1 MRDEP
6 IGLPF
11 QIAGRRIALAGLRMV
26 WGLAMVML
34 TAVRLLLI
42 VVLRLVQPFL
52 VLPLLLAMVGGVGA
66 AAVFGLG
73 NHWLDAAKAGTVA
86 IGCAVLLMAYSLAAV
101 WLDPEHFAP
110 RPVPS
115 WRRYL

>member
-11 QIAGRRIALAGLRMV
+11 QAAGRGVALAGLRLACC
-26 WGLAMVML
+26 LAMVVL
-34 TAVRLLLI
+34 TAVRLLLL

-66 AAVFGLG
+66 AAVFASG
-73 NHWLDAAKAGTVA
+73 NHWLDAAKAGMVA
-86 IGCAVLLMAYSLAAV
+86 VGCAVLLMAYSSAAV
-101 WLDPEHFAP
+101 WLDPEHFAQ

>member
-11 QIAGRRIALAGLRMV
+11 HAAGRGVALAGLRLACC
-26 WGLAMVML
+26 LAMVVL
-34 TAVRLLLI
+34 TAVRLLLL

-66 AAVFGLG
+66 AAVFASGTTGSMRPRLG
-73 NHWLDAAKAGTVA
+73 WSQSDAP
-86 IGCAVLLMAYSLAAV
+86 CC
-101 WLDPEHFAP
+101 
-110 RPVPS
+110 
-115 WRRYL
+115 